1 MKRLLLGMLF
11 FSLFGKAQL
20 ATPFDNIK
28 IKLATQSDTATRLLV
43 QDDVTKQVHFI
54 LKTGLLSPF
63 ETINEGNGNGIAVKG
78 RNPLFYGNVGLN
90 AIDFSYNTSSNTIY
104 GALGKGSF
112 CAGVSNTAAAENSA
126 VFGRLNTTVAVD
138 LIGGRLLNS
147 FIGGGINNY
156 IRGSYG
162 FATNINNRIV
172 DADNA
177 AVFGKDNT
185 TTTSDS
191 FYAGRYAIDGYL
203 FAVGNGTKVDFGG
216 VPTVIREN
224 AFDISANG
232 VARFTKPLIV
242 ESGTISMVNSNVIA
256 GEEAGAS
263 NTGTDVVAVGRN
275 AGASNTGTDV
285 VAVGHGA
292 GASNTGTDVVA
303 VGFNAGTGNTGTDV
317 VAVGFNAGVSNTGT
331 DVVAV
336 GFNAGVSN
344 TFSNCVLLGNNA
356 QASENGQLV
365 FSNGTNRLTLVPSA
379 TSAKHT
385 MPSLSGFLGL
395 SVNNLPFDAAGNVN
409 IAGGG
414 SVTDVSVAP
423 ANGFI
428 ATVSNPTTTPII
440 SLKTSVLGVLKGTAT
455 GALATATVADYPTFN
470 QNTTGTAGTITGSI
484 TQSQVTNLTADLALK
499 QDNLVSGTTIKTI
512 NGTTLLGSG
521 NISTTQTSVTGT
533 AGNVTG
539 IVAIANGGTGQTIAP
554 LALNALLPTQATNAG
569 KVLQTDGTNAG
580 WVSAT
585 APTTPTL
592 QQVTDVGSTTANKVV
607 IQGVVIG
614 NTVANSG
621 INIGGTGTEAGVGAT
636 QGKCVNI
643 GNGAGNNNT
652 AQFTVN
658 IGEGAGASASF
669 AHTYAFGRDTAANAT
684 NQIAFRSFNSGASA
698 LYHNR
703 FQLPSNANR
712 LWNLPDAD
720 GTFALS
726 VNNNTASSAGN
737 ITLTADNIANG
748 TTNKYYT
755 DALARASISLTTTGT
770 GAATYTPATGVINV
784 PTPANL
790 TGDIT
795 SVGTATTY
803 NNIVP
808 IAKGGTGSATQN
820 FVDLTTPQTIAGA
833 KTLTGSLTTATT
845 TATTP
850 SVKLAPTGAVLQTTA
865 NIGDVEIDSNGLA
878 YYTHHTA
885 SRGVV
890 LADQYTSLITP
901 YTMTSTTALQKL
913 FNVPTNGAFNAKAG
927 TTYYFEASFDLSA
940 MSALTGTFSFGFG
953 GTATI
958 TSVKYTATSQK
969 STALGVPATPQVVM
983 ATTAASTV
991 LVTTSLITTG
1001 TAYITG
1007 IIRVN
1012 AAGTLIPST
1021 ALSVAAPAVVGTN
1034 SFFIISPLGTNTAT
1048 TVGNFN

>member
-1 MKRLLLGMLF
+1 
-11 FSLFGKAQL
+11 
-20 ATPFDNIK
+20 
-28 IKLATQSDTATRLLV
+28 
-43 QDDVTKQVHFI
+43 
-54 LKTGLLSPF
+54 
-63 ETINEGNGNGIAVKG
+63 
-78 RNPLFYGNVGLN
+78 
-90 AIDFSYNTSSNTIY
+90 
-104 GALGKGSF
+104 
-112 CAGVSNTAAAENSA
+112 
-126 VFGRLNTTVAVD
+126 
-138 LIGGRLLNS
+138 
-147 FIGGGINNY
+147 
-156 IRGSYG
+156 
-162 FATNINNRIV
+162 
-172 DADNA
+172 
-177 AVFGKDNT
+177 
-185 TTTSDS
+185 
-191 FYAGRYAIDGYL
+191 
-203 FAVGNGTKVDFGG
+203 
-216 VPTVIREN
+216 
-224 AFDISANG
+224 
-232 VARFTKPLIV
+232 
-242 ESGTISMVNSNVIA
+242 
-256 GEEAGAS
+256 
-263 NTGTDVVAVGRN
+263 
-275 AGASNTGTDV
+275 
-285 VAVGHGA
+285 
-292 GASNTGTDVVA
+292 
-303 VGFNAGTGNTGTDV
+303 
-317 VAVGFNAGVSNTGT
+317 
-331 DVVAV
+331 
-336 GFNAGVSN
+336 
-344 TFSNCVLLGNNA
+344 
-356 QASENGQLV
+356 
-365 FSNGTNRLTLVPSA
+365 
-379 TSAKHT
+379 
-385 MPSLSGFLGL
+385 MPSFSGFLGL

-440 SLKTSVLGVLKGTAT
+440 SLKTSVLGILKGTAT

-484 TQSQVTNLTADLALK
+484 TQGQVTNLTADLASK
-499 QDNLVSGTTIKTI
+499 QGNLVSGTTIKTI

-539 IVAIANGGTGQTIAP
+539 IVAIANGGTGQTTAP

-569 KVLQTDGTNAG
+569 KVLQTDGTNAD
-580 WVSAT
+580 WVSAGSS
-585 APTTPTL
+585 TTPTL
-592 QQVTDVGSTTANKVV
+592 QQVTDVGNTTANKVV
-607 IQGVVIG
+607 IQGVSIG
-614 NTVANSG
+614 NAVANSG
-621 INIGGTGTEAGVGAT
+621 INIGGIGAEAGIGSG
-636 QGKCVNI
+636 GKNVSI
-643 GNGAGNNNT
+643 GDGAGFN
-652 AQFTVN
+652 APQFTVN
-658 IGEGAGASASF
+658 IGPGAGSPF
-669 AHTYAFGRDTAANAT
+669 AYTYAFGRDTAANAT

-755 DALARASISLTTTGT
+755 DALARASISLTTTGN

-784 PTPANL
+784 PTPGDL

-820 FVDLTTPQTIAGA
+820 FVDLTTAQTIAGA

-850 SVKLAPTGAVLQTTA
+850 SLELNATGAVLQTTPLV
-865 NIGDVEIDSNGLA
+865 GDIEIDANGLA
-878 YYTHHTA
+878 YYTHQTS

-890 LADQYTSLITP
+890 SSKQYTSLVNP
-901 YTMTSTTALQKL
+901 YTMTSATTLQKL

-927 TTYYFEASFDLSA
+927 TTYYFECSFDLSA

-958 TSVKYTATSQK
+958 TSIKYNATAQK
-969 STALGVPATPQVVM
+969 TAALGIPATTQTSRV
-983 ATTAASTV
+983 TTAASTV

-1012 AAGTLIPST
+1012 TAGTLIPST
-1021 ALSVAAPAVVGTN
+1021 ALSVAAPAIVGAN
-1034 SFFIISPLGTNTAT
+1034 SFFIINPIGTNTTT